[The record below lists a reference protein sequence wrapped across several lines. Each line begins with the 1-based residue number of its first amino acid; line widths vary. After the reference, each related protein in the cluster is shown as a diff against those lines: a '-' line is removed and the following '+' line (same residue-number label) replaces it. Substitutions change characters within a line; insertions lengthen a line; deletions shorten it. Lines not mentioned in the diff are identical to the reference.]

1 MTNWLPDKTLFKN
14 AMGALFTRGL
24 FLERSYTKNDKSSV
38 IYTLRDEDHPDGYKS
53 LYKLY
58 METADPTEFVFA
70 NTYLDSYD
78 HWMAIASTTWFEE
91 ELIRWRRDLEQKL
104 KSKAMT
110 TVKAIADS
118 DGHKNQF
125 EAIKILLNA
134 GWKEKPSGKGAG
146 RPTKEAIKAEIKTQ
160 ANEERALNADLD
172 RVRGYEE

>member
-1 MTNWLPDKTLFKN
+1 MSWLPDKSLFKN
-14 AMGALFTRGL
+14 TMGSLYTRGL
-24 FLERSYTKNDKSSV
+24 FLEKSYTKNDKSSV
-38 IYTLRDEDHPDGYKS
+38 QYTLRDEDHPDGYKS
-53 LYKLY
+53 LYRLY
-58 METADPTEFVFA
+58 MELADPTEYEFA

-78 HWMAIASTTWFEE
+78 HWVAISTATWFEE

-104 KSKAMT
+104 KSRAMK
-110 TVKAIADS
+110 TVQNIADS

-134 GWKEKPSGKGAG
+134 GWKDKPVGKGAG

-160 ANEERALNADLD
+160 AKEDQLVKEELD